1 MAEKKII
8 NSKISVDTT
17 ASTTGSITS
26 GTHIDIANVTSGAF
40 RFYDGSTFRGGL
52 GTNNWALSG
61 SANDSAY
68 YVSGDNSFF
77 IHTNNANRFEINKDV
92 SVFKPTYLIKGDT
105 TDSSKINFHIDSK
118 GFQMLDSWDI
128 KDGLRGNMTSLEVRT
143 ANMSNANSSYPDV
156 TVSAIGRT
164 LTGGGEGV
172 IRISNRRKYRKIK
185 GYLKVR
191 SGGSTDGWRDSSESI
206 SDTTFMDGIAI
217 TGFDNAG
224 SNETWLWGVVCAN
237 YNANEVV
244 SNKPSFVG
252 TNYSKF
258 LNNHAGGS
266 QGDSPWNGYWWTENS
281 SDGNEPSII
290 VNFEREISS
299 QLDGD
304 IEIRLMCDQGKSNED
319 VGLEQYAI
327 WLADEEP
334 AYQYFNGDGTN
345 VSTVPTSGQLTIV
358 QTQDSSVTAP
368 GDGLTIVREADNSD
382 IGFINMTG
390 GAFNIVSTGGTP
402 IKLRSD
408 GTTALTLD
416 TSQNAAFAG
425 DVAINST
432 SNVGLTLEHATRPT
446 FTFTDGTNN
455 AYLGLES
462 GGAIITGTADND
474 FSIRSPRDIVFGYN
488 GTETAR
494 INTSGQASF
503 AGNVTAPRF
512 ILSSTGTTTPV
523 NRYLYTDNTNAGTG
537 RLIIQSGGGSAG
549 YGGAINLFSHSHASK
564 PGWVTAG
571 ISSGSGGKFTV
582 NSSGTAGGT
591 DVFTVDTSGNAT
603 FAGDASVG
611 GNLSIQTM
619 SPFDFSYKDY
629 TPSNTVGI
637 TALSTAT
644 YDDWFAIGNLGE
656 GEGVIYLNL
665 KFDAHSAYSF
675 TLSRGYHGS
684 NVGNITCTSAT
695 YNPNGSY
702 GNLRGI
708 RIIKPDDGS
717 GGATANYS
725 IQVRLVKTSSSAG
738 QFKMHAKAWGGGYND
753 GTGRFD
759 FLDNATNVSG
769 DGTGHLV
776 IAQINDISDPNLGG
790 HSHNKSIYAAKD
802 IVSEGKVAAKGGLI
816 NLGGMIMSNDGDNG
830 SYDRVVVD
838 YTGYNSGDIN
848 YTWTPQTTPGSGIVR
863 TDFRFQNTNG
873 TSSTTNNL
881 ADLYVGGKLFA
892 SGCSSA
898 SHQLENTTSNGTVLT
913 LKSTGDN
920 RYLYLQTDHVYSN
933 GKMHFGQNGNDT
945 EFRGDAYLFRYDY
958 GNIKLTN
965 SSNHYILFDR
975 GSGDYSTKIGAGNH
989 APAGYTAQTQNYW
1002 VDVQS
1007 KGGMHVVLNTDGAY
1021 NSSENSFDHFTIWQD
1036 NHDNYNAR
1044 QFYVTNVG
1052 NVYAKGDVVAYQSSN
1067 MSDVRLKKDIK
1078 PITDAL
1084 DKVKKLNGVNF
1095 TWKKDNKKSIG
1106 FVAQEIEKVL
1116 PELVKTTPAIDDP
1129 EKQYKSVNYSNVVA
1143 VLVEAIKDQQKQ
1155 IDELKKLIKDVNNL

>member
-26 GTHIDIANVTSGAF
+26 GTHIDIANVNDGAF
-40 RFYDGSTFRGGL
+40 RIYDGSTFRGGL

-61 SANDSAY
+61 NAADSAY

-77 IHTNNANRFEINKDV
+77 IHTNNVNRFEINKDI
-92 SVFKPTYLIKGDT
+92 SIFKPPYLIKGET
-105 TDSSKINFHIDSK
+105 TDSSKINFNIDDK

-143 ANMSNANSSYPDV
+143 ANMANANSNYPDV

-164 LTGGGEGV
+164 LTGAGAGV

-185 GYLKVR
+185 GYLKIR
-191 SGGSTDGWRDSSESI
+191 SGGSTDGWRQNGAAI
-206 SDTTFMDGIAI
+206 SDNNFMDGIAI

-237 YNANEVV
+237 YNGSEVIA
-244 SNKPSFVG
+244 NKPSFVG

-266 QGDSPWNGYWWTENS
+266 QGDSPWNGYWWTETS

-290 VNFEREISS
+290 VTFERELSS

-304 IEIRLMCDQGKSNED
+304 IEIRLMCDQGKVNED
-319 VGLEQYAI
+319 VGLEQYAV

-345 VSTVPTSGQLTIV
+345 VSTVPTSGQLTIM
-358 QTQDSSVTAP
+358 QTQDSSVTPP

-382 IGFINMTG
+382 IGFINMSG
-390 GAFNIVSTGGTP
+390 GAFNMVSTGGTP
-402 IKLRSD
+402 IKLRSN
-408 GTTALTLD
+408 GTTALTL
-416 TSQNAAFAG
+416 
-425 DVAINST
+425 
-432 SNVGLTLEHATRPT
+432 
-446 FTFTDGTNN
+446 
-455 AYLGLES
+455 
-462 GGAIITGTADND
+462 
-474 FSIRSPRDIVFGYN
+474 
-488 GTETAR
+488 
-494 INTSGQASF
+494 
-503 AGNVTAPRF
+503 
-512 ILSSTGTTTPV
+512 
-523 NRYLYTDNTNAGTG
+523 
-537 RLIIQSGGGSAG
+537 
-549 YGGAINLFSHSHASK
+549 
-564 PGWVTAG
+564 
-571 ISSGSGGKFTV
+571 
-582 NSSGTAGGT
+582 GT
-591 DVFTVDTSGNAT
+591 DQNAT
-603 FAGDASVG
+603 FAGDVYVNGGELKIQGDFAKLLFEDTAGTDLDSYIVNNANGLFFGKTNSPSSANDILSLNLSTKAATFEGNVAMVSGNATGKFAVKSTGVHASYDFYNNGTTYLNGTTYVDAAFIQSG
-611 GNLSIQTM
+611 GASSVFSGNLQVDGNLSIQSM

-629 TPSNTVGI
+629 TPSNTVGL
-637 TALSTAT
+637 TEGSTAT
-644 YDDWFAIGNLGE
+644 VDDWFAIGNIGE

-675 TLSRGYHGS
+675 TLSRGFHGS
-684 NVGNITCTSAT
+684 NVANITCTSAT
-695 YNPNGSY
+695 YNPNGNY

-708 RIIKPDDGS
+708 RIIRPDDGS
-717 GGATANYS
+717 GGATNFYS
-725 IQVRLVKTSSSAG
+725 VQVRLVKTGGSG
-738 QFKMHAKAWGGGYND
+738 LNFKMYAKAWGGGYND
-753 GTGRFD
+753 GNGRFD
-759 FLDNATNVSG
+759 FLDDATNVAG
-769 DGTGHLV
+769 DGSGHIV
-776 IAQINDISDPNLGG
+776 IAQINDISNPNLGV
-790 HSHNKSIYAAKD
+790 HSNNKSIYAAKD
-802 IVSEGKVAAKGGLI
+802 IVSEGKVAARGGLI
-816 NLGGMIMSNDGDNG
+816 NVGGMIMSNDGDDS

-838 YTGYNSGDIN
+838 YTGYNAGDVN
-848 YTWTPQTTPGSGIVR
+848 YTWTPQTTPGSGIVK

-881 ADLYVGGKLFA
+881 ADLYVGGTLTA
-892 SGCSSA
+892 YGCSSS

-920 RYLYLQTDHVYSN
+920 RYLYLQTDHVFSN
-933 GKMHFGQNGNDT
+933 GKMHFGQNGSDT
-945 EFRGDAYLFRYDY
+945 EFRGDAYIFRYDY

-965 SSNHYILFDR
+965 SSSQYILFDR
-975 GSGDYSTKIGAGNH
+975 GSSDYSTRIGASNH
-989 APAGYTAQTQNYW
+989 APAGYTSQTQNYW

-1007 KGGMHVVLNTDGAY
+1007 KGGMHVVLNTDGSY
-1021 NSSENSFDHFTIWQD
+1021 NSAENAYDHFTIWQD
-1036 NHDNYNAR
+1036 NHDDYNAR

-1052 NVYAKGDVVAYQSSN
+1052 NVYAKGDVVAYQSTN

-1116 PELVKTTPAIDDP
+1116 PELVKTTPAIDNP

-1155 IDELKKLIKDVNNL
+1155 IDELKKQIK